1 MRNLVWTFWLALIL
15 AIVGTF
21 VTSIVLVRQWNTYT
35 NFSQIEGRPNYPL
48 RELSKEVEILLN
60 NDGNLENV
68 LLDNPI
74 IEFGDTYLVNSLGI
88 DVLDR
93 TLPEEI
99 MMNLDGQSISR
110 QPIFSQTI
118 KANSGELYTLIFR
131 FDLRSRPLWNLFK
144 RFGLYW
150 VFFVAFVISGVISW
164 WLAIKTVR
172 PIQDIAFA
180 SGLHDEEDFLSK
192 IDVKILK
199 RPDEIGELARQL
211 QLSGIKIQ
219 ELIKKQKD
227 LLRDVSHEV
236 RTPLAR
242 LQIATETLQLDAGD
256 KRALNQIKDEIL
268 IIDQLVQDLLHLSH
282 FDRPSK
288 SHQIENFK
296 VNTLVDEFIERSKIL
311 ASTKNL
317 SITSSSTNTNNVD
330 VKGNKFLLDRALDN
344 LMSNA
349 IRHSPNNSE
358 IEIKTEIDNEN
369 CYISISDQGEGVIE
383 ESLEKIFEPFHRLDT
398 SRNRETGGFGLG
410 LSLVK
415 QIVELHKGSVNA
427 FNHPN
432 GLLVKLS
439 IPLG

>member
-330 VKGNKFLLDRALDN
+330 VNGNKFLLDRALDN

-349 IRHSPNNSE
+349 VRHSPNNSE

>member
-211 QLSGIKIQ
+211 QLSGMKIQ

-296 VNTLVDEFIERSKIL
+296 VDTLVDEFIERSKIL

-349 IRHSPNNSE
+349 IRHSPNNSD

-439 IPLG
+439 IPVG

>member
-211 QLSGIKIQ
+211 QLSGMKIQ

-256 KRALNQIKDEIL
+256 ERALNQIKDEIL

-311 ASTKNL
+311 ASIKNL

-383 ESLEKIFEPFHRLDT
+383 ESLEKIFEPFYRLDT

>member
-93 TLPEEI
+93 SLPEEI

>member
-192 IDVKILK
+192 IDEKILK

-211 QLSGIKIQ
+211 QLSGMKIQ

-256 KRALNQIKDEIL
+256 ERALNQIKDEIL

>member
-256 KRALNQIKDEIL
+256 ERALNQIKDEIL

-330 VKGNKFLLDRALDN
+330 VNGNKFLLDRALDN

>member
-60 NDGNLENV
+60 SDGNLENV

-211 QLSGIKIQ
+211 QLSGMKIQ

>member
-211 QLSGIKIQ
+211 QLSGMKIQ

-256 KRALNQIKDEIL
+256 ERALNQIKDEIL

-415 QIVELHKGSVNA
+415 QIVELHKGSVNG

>member
-296 VNTLVDEFIERSKIL
+296 VNTLIDEFIDRSKIL
-311 ASTKNL
+311 TSTKNL

-330 VKGNKFLLDRALDN
+330 VNGNKFLLDRALDN

-349 IRHSPNNSE
+349 IRYSPNNSE

>member
-21 VTSIVLVRQWNTYT
+21 VTSLVLVRQWNTYT

>member
-192 IDVKILK
+192 IDEKILK

-288 SHQIENFK
+288 SHQIKNFK

-330 VKGNKFLLDRALDN
+330 VNGNKFLLDRALDN

-383 ESLEKIFEPFHRLDT
+383 ENLEKIFEPFHRLDT

>member
-288 SHQIENFK
+288 SHQIESIK

-383 ESLEKIFEPFHRLDT
+383 ESLEKIFEPFYRLDT

-439 IPLG
+439 IPVG

>member
-211 QLSGIKIQ
+211 QLSGMKIQ

-369 CYISISDQGEGVIE
+369 CYISISDQGEGVTE

-439 IPLG
+439 IPVG

>member
-211 QLSGIKIQ
+211 QLSGMKIQ

-288 SHQIENFK
+288 SHQIEKFK

-311 ASTKNL
+311 ASIKNL

-369 CYISISDQGEGVIE
+369 CYVSISDQGEGVIE

-427 FNHPN
+427 FNHLN

>member
-144 RFGLYW
+144 RFGLFW

-288 SHQIENFK
+288 SHQIKNFK

-439 IPLG
+439 IPVG

>member
-48 RELSKEVEILLN
+48 RELSKEIEILLN
-60 NDGNLENV
+60 NDGNLEKA

-118 KANSGELYTLIFR
+118 KANSGESYTLIFR
-131 FDLRSRPLWNLFK
+131 FDLRSRPLWRLFK

-288 SHQIENFK
+288 SHQIKNFK

-330 VKGNKFLLDRALDN
+330 VNGNKFLLDRALDN

-383 ESLEKIFEPFHRLDT
+383 ESLEEIFEPFHRLDT

-439 IPLG
+439 IPLS

>member
-60 NDGNLENV
+60 NEGNLENV

>member
-93 TLPEEI
+93 TLPKEI

-150 VFFVAFVISGVISW
+150 VFFVAFVMSGVISW

>member
-48 RELSKEVEILLN
+48 RELSKEIEILLN
-60 NDGNLENV
+60 NDGNLEKV

-93 TLPEEI
+93 NLPEEI

-172 PIQDIAFA
+172 PIQDIALA
-180 SGLHDEEDFLSK
+180 SGLHDKEDFLSK
-192 IDVKILK
+192 IDEKILK

-211 QLSGIKIQ
+211 QLSGMKIQ

-256 KRALNQIKDEIL
+256 ERALNQIKDEIL

-311 ASTKNL
+311 ASIKNL
-317 SITSSSTNTNNVD
+317 SITSTNTNNVD

>member
-296 VNTLVDEFIERSKIL
+296 VNTLVDEFTERSKIL

>member
-256 KRALNQIKDEIL
+256 ERALNQIKDEIL

-349 IRHSPNNSE
+349 IRHSPNYSE

>member
-211 QLSGIKIQ
+211 QLSGMKIQ

-439 IPLG
+439 IPVG

>member
-118 KANSGELYTLIFR
+118 KANSGELYKLIFR

-150 VFFVAFVISGVISW
+150 VFFVAFVMSGVISW
-164 WLAIKTVR
+164 WLAIKIVR

-192 IDVKILK
+192 IDEKILK

-211 QLSGIKIQ
+211 QLSGMKIQ

-256 KRALNQIKDEIL
+256 ERALNQIKDEIL

-311 ASTKNL
+311 ASIKNL

-369 CYISISDQGEGVIE
+369 CYVSISDQGEGVIE
-383 ESLEKIFEPFHRLDT
+383 ESLEKIFEPFYRLDT

>member
-93 TLPEEI
+93 NLPEEI

-330 VKGNKFLLDRALDN
+330 VNGNKFLLDRALDN

>member
-296 VNTLVDEFIERSKIL
+296 VDTLVDEFIERSKIL

-349 IRHSPNNSE
+349 IRHSPNNRE

>member
-48 RELSKEVEILLN
+48 RKLSKEVEILLN

>member
-48 RELSKEVEILLN
+48 RELSKEIEILLN

-93 TLPEEI
+93 NLPEEI

-110 QPIFSQTI
+110 QPIFSQII
-118 KANSGELYTLIFR
+118 KANSGELYTLVFR
-131 FDLRSRPLWNLFK
+131 FDLRSRPLWRLFK

-172 PIQDIAFA
+172 PIQDIALA

-192 IDVKILK
+192 IDEKILK

-211 QLSGIKIQ
+211 QLSGMKIQ

-256 KRALNQIKDEIL
+256 ERALNQIKEEIL

-296 VNTLVDEFIERSKIL
+296 VNTLIDEFIDRSKIL
-311 ASTKNL
+311 TSTKNL

-383 ESLEKIFEPFHRLDT
+383 DSLEKIFEPFHRLDT

>member
-383 ESLEKIFEPFHRLDT
+383 ESLEKIFEPFHR
-398 SRNRETGGFGLG
+398 SN
-410 LSLVK
+410 
-415 QIVELHKGSVNA
+415 
-427 FNHPN
+427 
-432 GLLVKLS
+432 
-439 IPLG
+439 

>member
-110 QPIFSQTI
+110 QPIFSQII

-192 IDVKILK
+192 IDEKILK

>member
-99 MMNLDGQSISR
+99 MKNLDGQSISR

>member
-288 SHQIENFK
+288 SHQIKNFK

-317 SITSSSTNTNNVD
+317 SITSSSTTTNNVD
-330 VKGNKFLLDRALDN
+330 VNGNKFLLDRALDN

-383 ESLEKIFEPFHRLDT
+383 ESLDKIFEPFHRLDT

>member
-15 AIVGTF
+15 AIVVTF

-48 RELSKEVEILLN
+48 RELSKEIEILLN

-110 QPIFSQTI
+110 QPIFSQII
-118 KANSGELYTLIFR
+118 KANSGELYTLVFR
-131 FDLRSRPLWNLFK
+131 FDLRSRPLWRLFK

-192 IDVKILK
+192 IDEKILK

-211 QLSGIKIQ
+211 QLSGMKIQ

-256 KRALNQIKDEIL
+256 ERALNQIKDEIL

>member
-110 QPIFSQTI
+110 QPIFSQII
-118 KANSGELYTLIFR
+118 KANSGELYTLVFR
-131 FDLRSRPLWNLFK
+131 FDLRSRPLWRLFK

-172 PIQDIAFA
+172 PIQDIALA

-192 IDVKILK
+192 IDEKILK

-211 QLSGIKIQ
+211 QLSGMKIQ

-256 KRALNQIKDEIL
+256 ERALNQIKEEIL

-296 VNTLVDEFIERSKIL
+296 VNTLIDEFIDRSKIL
-311 ASTKNL
+311 TSTKNL

-439 IPLG
+439 IPVG

>member
-93 TLPEEI
+93 SLPEEI

-180 SGLHDEEDFLSK
+180 SGLHDEGDFLSK

-369 CYISISDQGEGVIE
+369 CYISISDQGEGVLE

-439 IPLG
+439 IPVG

>member
-288 SHQIENFK
+288 SHQIKNFK

-330 VKGNKFLLDRALDN
+330 VNGNKFLLDRALDN